1 MTDVLAAVVWVAL
14 FLIIGVVVAVGLI
27 MRARTA
33 IARAQADADLQQRYQ
48 QLAERAIDSQQG
60 VEARLEELTQRV
72 VAIEK
77 LLKDVG

>member
-1 MTDVLAAVVWVAL
+1 MADVLAAVVWVAL
-14 FLIIGVVVAVGLI
+14 FLIIGVVAVGLI